1 MATNLKIND
10 KLLDE
15 ARALGGFPSKRVTVD
30 TALAEFIQHRKQ
42 LELLKLE
49 GSVDFFDDYDHKA
62 LRKAR

>member
-10 KLLDE
+10 QLLNE
-15 ARALGGFPSKRVTVD
+15 ARKLGGFPSKRETVD

-49 GSVDFFDDYDHKA
+49 GKIDFLEDYDHKA
-62 LRKAR
+62 LRKVR